1 MALLD
6 ERFDEI
12 TAVYALPEPYR
23 KRLRTSN
30 GIERLNEELRRR
42 ERVIR
47 IFPNETSMIRLMGS
61 VLMEIHGKWITGKKY
76 FTMERYEADKE
87 EAKKAVQAD
96 REELNQSVQFIA

>member
-23 KRLRTSN
+23 RRLRPSN

-42 ERVIR
+42 EWVIR
-47 IFPNETSMIRLMGS
+47 ISPTETGMIRLMGS
-61 VLMEIHGKWITGKKY
+61 VLMEIHGKWITGKKC